1 MRHEPSDT
9 AVAVQK
15 RMNPQEPVMRGSS
28 GQNRVRFA
36 AMVVHVLEA
45 LQESRRSTSA
55 DRDMAAD
62 FLVPLTQVAGDDE
75 HSFHV
80 LGAFHGEQCYR
91 DLRANRP
98 TIL

>member
-36 AMVVHVLEA
+36 EMVVHVLEA
-45 LQESRRSTSA
+45 FQESRHSTSA
-55 DRDMAAD
+55 DRDVAAD
-62 FLVPLTQVAGDDE
+62 SHVPLTQFSGDDAN
-75 HSFHV
+75 SFHV
-80 LGAFHGEQCYR
+80 LGVFHPEQCFR
-91 DLRANRP
+91 
-98 TIL
+98 